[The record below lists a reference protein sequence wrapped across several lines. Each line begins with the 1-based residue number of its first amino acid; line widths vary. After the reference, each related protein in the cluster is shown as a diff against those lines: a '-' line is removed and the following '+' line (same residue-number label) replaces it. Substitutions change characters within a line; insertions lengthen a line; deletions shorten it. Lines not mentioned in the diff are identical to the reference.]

1 MNAMTLIAG
10 AAVPDY
16 PGYEVLT
23 DGTVRSVARLDSI
36 GRAVR
41 ARLLRINTKAGYS
54 QARLYRDGVARALLV
69 HRLVLEAF
77 VGPKGYK
84 PEWIDGN
91 RQNSRLTNLRWVV
104 TAKYKPKSPPRPTM
118 YEESLRIQA
127 LYSTNAS

>member
-1 MNAMTLIAG
+1 MVMTMTTWLP
-10 AAVPDY
+10 VTDY
-16 PGYEVLT
+16 PGYEVLA
-23 DGTVRSVARLDSI
+23 DGTVRSVGRLDSI

-91 RQNSRLTNLRWVV
+91 RQNSRPSCPGSGSPTKARSMSECTRPGLTLPSRLR
-104 TAKYKPKSPPRPTM
+104 
-118 YEESLRIQA
+118 
-127 LYSTNAS
+127 